1 MESLFTY
8 SLFWKQIYEV
18 LDTFHFSSKQYD
30 KNISY
35 EEKIKQILNINNFLW
50 KWPDD
55 MNNERFVENKMLIE
69 QIDVKYKEIDMAF
82 NNLKT
87 LQSFGNSVNEKINN
101 INTNLHVIYVNLII
115 IIMAYRQEFGHNVKI
130 SPTEYEWMKKYLNY
144 CVLYASTIHIFK
156 NIIAAVKI
164 TEADINEILNTGKL
178 IPYNNLFTLTS
189 DEKAEEVILQDMKK
203 NLFLSSTKT
212 YNDLAGLDI
221 VIQDISQIIDLSF
234 INEYSKFILLAGPP
248 GSGKTSLAEAMASQF
263 SLGYYYRLDTEF
275 FIPLQIGYV
284 EERIKIL
291 FKHLRTA
298 TKPTTVIIDEVDRI
312 IGVFNSK
319 FLENEFGT
327 IKTTLQTELSGING
341 PLSNKVIVI
350 GMTNYLNNIDPVM
363 LRRIT
368 NNFFID
374 LPSNEDAASYLMLN
388 LFRKTIK
395 LDEGDQYNI
404 YFPQNEDYFMQIY
417 EYLVEKFKNVR
428 LSMHNMNQLYENLYA
443 QLLTFETVKCSYV
456 KGKDSKYYLFILP
469 NDRIIQIEFNGTM
482 LKIEDADTK
491 KLMKWYFKTTNKT
504 MMILPDNE
512 SLNKASSNIS
522 FINFDTWKK
531 YKDINTF
538 QYGNNSGE

>member
-189 DEKAEEVILQDMKK
+189 DEKAEEIILQDMKK

-221 VIQDISQIIDLSF
+221 VIQDISQIIDLAF

-312 IGVFNSK
+312 IGVFNST

-374 LPSNEDAASYLMLN
+374 LPSNEDAVSYLMLN

-428 LSMHNMNQLYENLYA
+428 LSMHTMNQLYENLYA